1 MPVTQTGRAKRWT
14 FIYVTFQVRQPGDLG
29 SFGESSMASRRKRGP
44 VALRH
49 QLWLALPLSD
59 VTMLYPLVQKP
70 RQFVNVP
77 KLDLV

>member
-44 VALRH
+44 VALRP
-49 QLWLALPLSD
+49 QLSLGLPLSD
-59 VTMLYPLVQKP
+59 VTTLYCAYARIASILKST
-70 RQFVNVP
+70 
-77 KLDLV
+77 